1 TSESGT
7 RPQRPDASMTLLTT
21 MMSRPLD
28 PGYAAMASRREAAGL
43 PRSTSLRAPRLVV
56 ATLVIGLVVGAS
68 AASLTAASSGR
79 TNSADLVRQIEE
91 RRSEA
96 DALSESAT
104 RLESE
109 VARLESAL
117 LGDSAGAARAREL
130 AVAAGTVELAGPGVR
145 LTLDD
150 APGTDADAGDG
161 RDTENANGRVLAKDL
176 QYVVNTL
183 WQAGAEAVSVNGH
196 RLTSLSA
203 IRFAGP
209 AIIVDS
215 RPLNRP
221 YVLTALGD
229 PDRFPDSFADGPGG
243 SYVST
248 LQSTFGIRVDS
259 KFGRSLRVPA
269 VGGLTTRYAAPGDTG
284 PASPSPSP
292 TTTRGG
298 APGRPTSS
306 PTNPPPADAEPGGQ
320 RP

>member
-1 TSESGT
+1 
-7 RPQRPDASMTLLTT
+7 MTLLTT

-28 PGYAAMASRREAAGL
+28 PGYAAMAARREAAGL
-43 PRSTSLRAPRLVV
+43 PRFTSLRAPRLIL

-68 AASLTAASSGR
+68 AANLTSVSSTR
-79 TNSADLVRQIEE
+79 TSSADLIRQIEQ
-91 RRSEA
+91 RRAEA
-96 DALSESAT
+96 DALDKRAT
-104 RLESE
+104 RLQSD
-109 VARLESAL
+109 VAGRESAL
-117 LGDSAGAARAREL
+117 LGDSAAAQKAREL
-130 AVAAGTVELAGPGVR
+130 ALDTGAVELVGPGVQ

-150 APGTDADAGDG
+150 SPTADAESDDG
-161 RDTENANGRVLAKDL
+161 RDTDDAEGRVIAKDL

-183 WQAGAEAVSVNGH
+183 WQAGAEAVSINGH

-229 PDRFPDSFADGPGG
+229 PDGFPDSFANGPGG

-248 LQSTFGIRVDS
+248 LQSTFSIQVDS
-259 KFGRSLRVPA
+259 TVSRSLRVPA
-269 VGGLTTRYAAPGDTG
+269 AGGLTTRYATAGDTKS
-284 PASPSPSP
+284 ASPSPSP
-292 TTTRGG
+292 TTTRDG
-298 APGRPTSS
+298 APARV
-306 PTNPPPADAEPGGQ
+306 PGGPTTPAPAGAESEGP

>member
-1 TSESGT
+1 
-7 RPQRPDASMTLLTT
+7 MTLLTT

-28 PGYAAMASRREAAGL
+28 PGYAAMAARREARGL
-43 PRSTSLRAPRLVV
+43 TRSTSLRAPRLVV
-56 ATLVIGLVVGAS
+56 ATLAIGLVVGAS
-68 AASLTAASSGR
+68 AASLTAGSSGR
-79 TNSADLVRQIEE
+79 ANSTDLVRQIEE
-91 RRSEA
+91 RRAEA
-96 DALSESAT
+96 DTLGDRAA

-109 VARLESAL
+109 VAGLESAL
-117 LGDSAGAARAREL
+117 LGDSAGTAKAREL
-130 AVAAGTVELAGPGVR
+130 AVAAGTVELTGPGVR

-150 APGTDADAGDG
+150 APGADADSDDG
-161 RDTENANGRVLAKDL
+161 RDADKAEGRVLAKDL

-229 PDRFPDSFADGPGG
+229 PDRFPDFFAEGPGG

-248 LQSTFGIRVDS
+248 LQSTYGIRVES
-259 KFGRSLRVPA
+259 KVGRSLRVPA

-284 PASPSPSP
+284 PESPSPSP
-292 TTTRGG
+292 TATRSG
-298 APGRPTSS
+298 AVARPTSS
-306 PTNPPPADAEPGGQ
+306 PTSPAPADAEPGGQ

>member
-1 TSESGT
+1 
-7 RPQRPDASMTLLTT
+7 MTLLTT

-28 PGYAAMASRREAAGL
+28 PGYAAMAARREAAGL
-43 PRSTSLRAPRLVV
+43 PRSTSLRAPYLVI
-56 ATLVIGLVVGAS
+56 AALIIGLVFGAS

-79 TNSADLVRQIEE
+79 ASNADLVRQIEE

-96 DALSESAT
+96 DTLGRRAA

-109 VARLESAL
+109 VAGLESAL
-117 LGDSAGAARAREL
+117 LGDSAGAARGREL
-130 AVAAGTVELAGPGVR
+130 AVAAGAVELTGPGVR

-150 APGTDADAGDG
+150 APGAESDTDDG
-161 RDTENANGRVLAKDL
+161 RDVGQADGRVLAKDL

-229 PDRFPDSFADGPGG
+229 PERFPDSFADGPGG

-248 LQSTFGIRVDS
+248 LQSTFGVRVES
-259 KFGRSLRVPA
+259 KVGRSLRVPA
-269 VGGLTTRYAAPGDTG
+269 AGGLTMRYATPGDTG
-284 PASPSPSP
+284 RASPSPGP
-292 TTTRGG
+292 TATRGG
-298 APGRPTSS
+298 AVARPTSS
-306 PTNPPPADAEPGGQ
+306 PTSPAPADAEPGGQ